1 MASESIRDLV
11 VRLSLE
17 SDSFS
22 SNIRTITAQIKEARS
37 DFALAAAGNKN
48 YDKTVEG
55 MTAHVAELEREM
67 QLQNKAVDQY
77 QRKLQKANDSLEKS
91 YKKNQQLKSQ
101 LTESKNAYD
110 ALAQKVKETAQE
122 YKSLKQL
129 YGEDAPATQRV
140 KARLES
146 LTNEL
151 KKARKGYSEL
161 NQKVNVSNR
170 TIQNN
175 ADKVTRAQTEL
186 NNARAAVINIKQQ
199 LDELNLKIKAA
210 PWTEFAEQ
218 CDKAAKTLNSLGSKM
233 ESVGKKL
240 SVAVTTPILAAGKS
254 MIQASIDY
262 ESAFADVKKTV
273 EATEG
278 EFADLSEQ
286 IIEMSK
292 EVGQDAVSIA
302 SVFAIAGQMGIETE
316 NLAEFAR
323 VMIDLGN
330 ATDISA
336 TEAAEKLSQFRNV
349 TNMATDDFDHLG
361 SAIVDLGNKNST
373 TESSIMDM
381 ATRIAAAGTQVGL
394 SVQEILAMAT
404 ALSSVGI
411 EAEMG
416 GSAFSKALIKIEVAA
431 AEGADGLEDFASV
444 AKMTNEEFYELW
456 KSNPADAFMSFIQGL
471 SRLDEEGISAI
482 ATLNDMG
489 FKEVRLRDT
498 LLRSTN
504 AVDLLHKTLNESNE
518 AWKKNSALSDETN
531 KRYATTEY
539 RLKNL
544 KNSFTEISRRIGD
557 DLNPI
562 LQEFID
568 KGFEIADWLDGLDK
582 SQREAV
588 IRISAIS
595 AVTGPV
601 LIILGKLNK
610 SVLSPLLKTFASFAR
625 ACAAAGGGVKGL
637 LSVLSG
643 SPAVWLAVG
652 AATLYA
658 LNQLKEYATGAAQT
672 KQAMTD
678 LEDVADRWARH
689 QAESIYSGD
698 GMGRFDLTESDFVN
712 ARKSLEAA
720 QEWKDGLIAVWTDG
734 KKESNAIVKEWTDSF
749 AELNDGVIAEL
760 NTIRNNAA
768 ETGISGLSDQI
779 DDDIATLNNM
789 NKEVAKLLKKRQNG
803 YLTKKEKLRLDEL
816 IDTRQKIMI
825 KYDLVPAEGEE
836 GYKNILNQVKAEESR
851 QRLEQ
856 GENFKTDLSLYG
868 DGLLAAAQG
877 YKAIREQHQ
886 ADYDTQYKLID
897 QIEDETKK
905 TKALAELS
913 ESYGKQRK
921 EDLRD
926 YAATIQ
932 QLYPQIA
939 NSDEFKTASENF
951 DLLIEKIGLYN
962 REDGKAKGETAQEIS
977 DLLAGW
983 SEDDIVSYIG
993 LLEQIHS
1000 LMKMGFTDDEVRN
1013 MFPDLGEAFN
1023 FENLQSQLKYIYDFA
1038 KDNGFDGL
1046 ANLIETQLP
1055 EEMQKIMVSLGI
1067 DTNDA
1072 AIDWQNFIDS
1082 IKDVS
1087 IPVSATVTLDKYT
1100 QEAYDAFVENNP
1112 VKVRGVVSAISGLG
1126 KYESKD
1132 DILTDAEAGNVAF
1145 YEDGI
1150 EISASVAIDKV
1161 NGNDIVVIGDD
1172 GKLHVILVADVDL
1185 SKAKTAATSAFED
1198 AESTSWFSYLGK
1210 NVKNL
1215 FNPETWGKTKEYA
1228 QSTKDLVEQMVRL
1241 GNNVATNKD
1250 GVLGFLYG
1258 KLGANWGNEI
1268 LEKMTTQDVNNI
1280 ATLVQTLS
1288 DAAQNGIVTDEDI
1301 ENLKL
1306 LVYFFATLETL
1317 DIGQNIIAGVKQ
1329 NMVNTNWMDTAE
1341 SVSDA
1346 LFMDLSKAM
1355 ANKTLQGLT
1364 AEGIDNIESLAKTLS
1379 DAVRNGTVTDDDI
1392 ENLELLIDFL
1402 NSLNTF
1408 GVGQNI
1414 IEGVKEGMGDM
1425 SWTDTAEGVAGDL
1438 IRALCEALGIHSPST
1453 VMRDEVGSYLA
1464 EGIGEGLESYDYT
1477 ANVSAAAEKIRRTL
1491 ASALTYTT
1499 FYNIGRQ
1506 AGAGL
1511 AAGIRAGS
1519 NSATTAITS
1528 VAQQIINA
1536 VKLALRINSPSR
1548 VMRDEVGVMTMRG
1561 WTEGIQME
1569 AASTQKAISNAAH
1582 YLTDSAS
1589 GIVSNMNSYDN
1600 RTMVNSSSSVNLHVE
1615 NLQVRDEQDI
1625 HALAVEIATL
1635 TKNNQRARGLRMA

>member
-48 YDKTVEG
+48 YDKSVEG

-129 YGEDAPATQRV
+129 YGEDAPATQGV

-199 LDELNLKIKAA
+199 IDELNLRIKAA

-286 IIEMSK
+286 IIVMSK
-292 EVGQDAVSIA
+292 EVGQDAASIA

-444 AKMTNEEFYELW
+444 AQMTNEEFYELW

-544 KNSFTEISRRIGD
+544 KNSFVEIARRVGD

-582 SQREAV
+582 SQRDAV

-595 AVTGPV
+595 AVTGP
-601 LIILGKLNK
+601 LLLILGKLNK

-768 ETGISGLSDQI
+768 ETGVSGLSDQI

-789 NKEVAKLLKKRQNG
+789 NEEVAKLLKKRQNG

-836 GYKNILNQVKAEESR
+836 GYKNILKQVKAEESR

-897 QIEDETKK
+897 QIEDEAKK
-905 TKALAELS
+905 TKVLAELS
-913 ESYGKQRK
+913 EAYGKQRE

-926 YAATIQ
+926 YVATIQ

-1000 LMKMGFTDDEVRN
+1000 LMKMGFTEDEVRN

-1067 DTNDA
+1067 DTDDA

-1082 IKDVS
+1082 IKDAS

-1112 VKVRGVVSAISGLG
+1112 VKVKGVVSAISGLG
-1126 KYESKD
+1126 QYKSKD
-1132 DILTDAEAGNVAF
+1132 DILADAEAGNVAF
-1145 YEDGI
+1145 YKDGI
-1150 EISASVAIDKV
+1150 EISASVAIDQV
-1161 NGNDIVVIGDD
+1161 NGNDIVIVGDD

-1185 SKAKTAATSAFED
+1185 AQVKED
-1198 AESTSWFSYLGK
+1198 ATKELNAETDLYTAVTNGK
-1210 NVKNL
+1210 NGLWYKQSIRDVLTSIINQAEILNKYKDVPILN
-1215 FNPETWGKTKEYA
+1215 FISSWAAKDETKYLLN
-1228 QSTKDLVEQMVRL
+1228 D
-1241 GNNVATNKD
+1241 
-1250 GVLGFLYG
+1250 VLGTKG
-1258 KLGANWGNEI
+1258 KN
-1268 LEKMTTQDVNNI
+1268 TI
-1280 ATLVQTLS
+1280 ATLTQSL
-1288 DAAQNGIVTDEDI
+1288 
-1301 ENLKL
+1301 
-1306 LVYFFATLETL
+1306 
-1317 DIGQNIIAGVKQ
+1317 
-1329 NMVNTNWMDTAE
+1329 AE
-1341 SVSDA
+1341 SV
-1346 LFMDLSKAM
+1346 K
-1355 ANKTLQGLT
+1355 
-1364 AEGIDNIESLAKTLS
+1364 
-1379 DAVRNGTVTDDDI
+1379 NGTATEEDL
-1392 ENLELLIDFL
+1392 ENLQLLTQFFQALDTLGIGEDI
-1402 NSLNTF
+1402 TA
-1408 GVGQNI
+1408 GVAQ
-1414 IEGVKEGMGDM
+1414 GMGDM
-1425 SWTDTAEGVAGDL
+1425 SWTDTAKDVSAD
-1438 IRALCEALGIHSPST
+1438 IVKALCEALGIHSPST
-1453 VMRDEVGSYLA
+1453 VMRDEVGVYLA

-1600 RTMVNSSSSVNLHVE
+1600 RTTVNSSSSVNLHVE

>member
-101 LTESKNAYD
+101 LNESKNAYD
-110 ALAQKVKETAQE
+110 ALAQKVKEIAQE

-199 LDELNLKIKAA
+199 IDELNLRIKAA

-286 IIEMSK
+286 IIAMSK
-292 EVGQDAVSIA
+292 EVGQDAASIA

-330 ATDISA
+330 STDISA
-336 TEAAEKLSQFRNV
+336 TEAAEALSQFRNV
-349 TNMATDDFDHLG
+349 TNMATDDFDRLG

-394 SVQEILAMAT
+394 SVPEILAMAT

-431 AEGADGLEDFASV
+431 AEGANGLEDFASV
-444 AKMTNEEFYELW
+444 AGMTNEAFYELW
-456 KSNPADAFMSFIQGL
+456 ESNPAEAFMSFIQGL
-471 SRLDEEGISAI
+471 SELDDEGISAI

-504 AVDLLHKTLNESNE
+504 AVDLLYKTLDESNE
-518 AWKKNSALSDETN
+518 AWKSNSALTAETS

-544 KNSFTEISRRIGD
+544 KNSFTEIARRMGD
-557 DLNPI
+557 DLNPL

-568 KGFEIADWLDGLDK
+568 KGFEIVDWLDGLDK

-588 IRISAIS
+588 VKIG
-595 AVTGPV
+595 AVAAAAGPL

-760 NTIRNNAA
+760 NTIRDNAA
-768 ETGISGLSDQI
+768 ATGISGLSDQI
-779 DDDIATLNNM
+779 DDDITTLNNM
-789 NKEVAKLLKKRQNG
+789 NEEVAKLLKKRQNG
-803 YLTKKEKLRLDEL
+803 YLTEKEKLRLDEL

-836 GYKNILNQVKAEESR
+836 GYKNLLKQIEAEESR

-897 QIEDETKK
+897 QIEDEAKK

-913 ESYGKQRK
+913 EAYGKQRE
-921 EDLRD
+921 EDLMD

-939 NSDEFKTASENF
+939 NSDEFKVASENF
-951 DLLIEKIGLYN
+951 DTLIEKIGLYN

-1000 LMKMGFTDDEVRN
+1000 LMKMGFTEDEVRN

-1067 DTNDA
+1067 DTDDA

-1082 IKDVS
+1082 IKDAS

-1112 VKVRGVVSAISGLG
+1112 VKVKGVVSAISGLG
-1126 KYESKD
+1126 QYKSKD
-1132 DILTDAEAGNVAF
+1132 DLLTDAKAGNVAF

-1150 EISASVAIDKV
+1150 EISASVAIDRV
-1161 NGNDIVVIGDD
+1161 NGNDIVVVGDD

-1185 SKAKTAATSAFED
+1185 TGAKEAATAAFED
-1198 AESTSWFSYLGK
+1198 TGNTSFGNWVSRFK
-1210 NVKNL
+1210 D
-1215 FNPETWGKTKEYA
+1215 FWNPETWGTKKGFG
-1228 QSTKDLVEQMVRL
+1228 QSAKDLVQQIVDIGKGLE
-1241 GNNVATNKD
+1241 NTKD
-1250 GVLGFLYG
+1250 IPILNWLYG
-1258 KLGANWGNEI
+1258 SQSKNMG
-1268 LEKMTTQDVNNI
+1268 QDVLNRFSATDINNL

-1288 DAAQNGIVTDEDI
+1288 DAVKNGTATEEDI
-1301 ENLKL
+1301 QNLQL
-1306 LVYFFATLETL
+1306 LTEFFNTL
-1317 DIGQNIIAGVKQ
+1317 DTLGIGKNITAGVAQ
-1329 NMVNTNWMDTAE
+1329 
-1341 SVSDA
+1341 
-1346 LFMDLSKAM
+1346 
-1355 ANKTLQGLT
+1355 
-1364 AEGIDNIESLAKTLS
+1364 
-1379 DAVRNGTVTDDDI
+1379 
-1392 ENLELLIDFL
+1392 
-1402 NSLNTF
+1402 
-1408 GVGQNI
+1408 
-1414 IEGVKEGMGDM
+1414 GMGDM
-1425 SWTDTAEGVAGDL
+1425 SWTDTAEGVSAD
-1438 IRALCEALGIHSPST
+1438 IVKALCEALGIHSPST
-1453 VMRDEVGSYLA
+1453 VMRDEVGAYLS
-1464 EGIGEGLESYDYT
+1464 EGIGEGLSNYDYT
-1477 ANVSAAAEKIRRTL
+1477 PYVAAVSEKIRRTL
-1491 ASALTYTT
+1491 AYALTYTT

-1569 AASTQKAISNAAH
+1569 ASNTQKAISNAAH

-1600 RTMVNSSSSVNLHVE
+1600 RTTVNSSSNVNLHVE
-1615 NLQVRDEQDI
+1615 SLQVRDEQDI

>member
-48 YDKTVEG
+48 YDKSVEG

-199 LDELNLKIKAA
+199 IDELNLRIKAA

-286 IIEMSK
+286 IIAMSK
-292 EVGQDAVSIA
+292 EVGQDAANIA

-518 AWKKNSALSDETN
+518 AWRRNSALSDETN

-544 KNSFTEISRRIGD
+544 KNSFVEIARRVGD

-595 AVTGPV
+595 AVTGP
-601 LIILGKLNK
+601 LLLILGKLNK

-658 LNQLKEYATGAAQT
+658 LNQLREYATGAAQT
-672 KQAMTD
+672 KQAMTE

-768 ETGISGLSDQI
+768 ETGVSGLSDQI

-789 NKEVAKLLKKRQNG
+789 NEEVAKLLKKRQNG

-836 GYKNILNQVKAEESR
+836 GYKNILKQVKAEESR

-913 ESYGKQRK
+913 EAYGKQRE

-939 NSDEFKTASENF
+939 NSDEFKVASENF
-951 DLLIEKIGLYN
+951 DTLIEKIGLYN

-1000 LMKMGFTDDEVRN
+1000 LMKMGFTEDEVRN

-1067 DTNDA
+1067 DTDDA

-1082 IKDVS
+1082 IKDAS

-1112 VKVRGVVSAISGLG
+1112 VKVKGVVSAISGLG
-1126 KYESKD
+1126 QYKSKD

-1150 EISASVAIDKV
+1150 EISAAVAIDRV
-1161 NGNDIVVIGDD
+1161 NGNDIVVVGDD

-1185 SKAKTAATSAFED
+1185 TGAKEAATAAFED
-1198 AESTSWFSYLGK
+1198 TGNTSFGSWVSRFKDLW
-1210 NVKNL
+1210 
-1215 FNPETWGKTKEYA
+1215 NPETWGTQKGFG
-1228 QSTKDLVEQMVRL
+1228 QSAKDLVQQIVDIGKGLE
-1241 GNNVATNKD
+1241 NTKD
-1250 GVLGFLYG
+1250 IPILNWLYG
-1258 KLGANWGNEI
+1258 SQSKNMG
-1268 LEKMTTQDVNNI
+1268 QDVLNRFSATDINNL

-1288 DAAQNGIVTDEDI
+1288 DAVKNGTATEEDI
-1301 ENLKL
+1301 QNLQL
-1306 LVYFFATLETL
+1306 LTEFFNTL
-1317 DIGQNIIAGVKQ
+1317 DTLGIGKDITAGVAQ
-1329 NMVNTNWMDTAE
+1329 
-1341 SVSDA
+1341 
-1346 LFMDLSKAM
+1346 
-1355 ANKTLQGLT
+1355 
-1364 AEGIDNIESLAKTLS
+1364 
-1379 DAVRNGTVTDDDI
+1379 
-1392 ENLELLIDFL
+1392 
-1402 NSLNTF
+1402 
-1408 GVGQNI
+1408 
-1414 IEGVKEGMGDM
+1414 GMGDM
-1425 SWTDTAEGVAGDL
+1425 SWTDTADGVSAD
-1438 IRALCEALGIHSPST
+1438 IVKALCEALGIHSPST
-1453 VMRDEVGSYLA
+1453 VMRDEVGVYLA

-1569 AASTQKAISNAAH
+1569 ATSTQKAISNAAH

-1600 RTMVNSSSSVNLHVE
+1600 RTTVNSSSSVNLHVE

-1635 TKNNQRARGLRMA
+1635 TKNNQRARGVRMA

>member
-48 YDKTVEG
+48 YDKSVEG
-55 MTAHVAELEREM
+55 MTAHVVELEREM

-151 KKARKGYSEL
+151 KKARGGYSEL

-199 LDELNLKIKAA
+199 IDELNLKIKAA

-240 SVAVTTPILAAGKS
+240 SMAVTTPILAAGKS
-254 MIQASIDY
+254 MIQASVDY

-286 IIEMSK
+286 IIAMSK
-292 EVGQDAVSIA
+292 EVGQDATSIA

-444 AKMTNEEFYELW
+444 AQMTNEEFYELW

-504 AVDLLHKTLNESNE
+504 AVDLLHKALNESNE
-518 AWKKNSALSDETN
+518 AWEKNSALSDETN

-544 KNSFTEISRRIGD
+544 KNSFVEIARRVGD

-595 AVTGPV
+595 AVTGP
-601 LIILGKLNK
+601 LLLILGKLNK

-698 GMGRFDLTESDFVN
+698 GMGRFDLAESDFVN

-768 ETGISGLSDQI
+768 ETGVSGLSDQI

-789 NKEVAKLLKKRQNG
+789 NEEVAKLLKKRQNG
-803 YLTKKEKLRLDEL
+803 YLTKKEKFRLDEL

-836 GYKNILNQVKAEESR
+836 GYKNILKQVKAEESR

-897 QIEDETKK
+897 QIEDEAKK
-905 TKALAELS
+905 TKALAELQDA
-913 ESYGKQRK
+913 YDKQRQ
-921 EDLRD
+921 EDLQD

-932 QLYPQIA
+932 QLYPKIA
-939 NSDEFKTASENF
+939 NSDEFQAASKNF
-951 DLLIEKIGLYN
+951 DDLIGKINAYN
-962 REDGKAKGETAQEIS
+962 RADGQAKGEISNEIS
-977 DLLAGW
+977 GLLAGW

-1000 LMKMGFTDDEVRN
+1000 LIKMGFNEDEVKN

-1067 DTNDA
+1067 DTDDA

-1082 IKDVS
+1082 IKDAS

-1112 VKVRGVVSAISGLG
+1112 VKVKGVVSAISGLG
-1126 KYESKD
+1126 QYKSKD

-1150 EISASVAIDKV
+1150 EISASVAIDQV
-1161 NGNDIVVIGDD
+1161 NGNDIVVVGED
-1172 GKLHVILVADVDL
+1172 GKLHVILVADVDIAQV
-1185 SKAKTAATSAFED
+1185 KED
-1198 AESTSWFSYLGK
+1198 ATKELNAETDLYTAVANGKDGLRYKESIRDVLTSIIRQAEILNKYKDVPILNFISSWAAKDETKYLLNDVLGTKGK
-1210 NVKNL
+1210 N
-1215 FNPETWGKTKEYA
+1215 T
-1228 QSTKDLVEQMVRL
+1228 
-1241 GNNVATNKD
+1241 
-1250 GVLGFLYG
+1250 
-1258 KLGANWGNEI
+1258 
-1268 LEKMTTQDVNNI
+1268 I
-1280 ATLVQTLS
+1280 ATLTQSL
-1288 DAAQNGIVTDEDI
+1288 
-1301 ENLKL
+1301 
-1306 LVYFFATLETL
+1306 
-1317 DIGQNIIAGVKQ
+1317 
-1329 NMVNTNWMDTAE
+1329 AE
-1341 SVSDA
+1341 SV
-1346 LFMDLSKAM
+1346 K
-1355 ANKTLQGLT
+1355 
-1364 AEGIDNIESLAKTLS
+1364 
-1379 DAVRNGTVTDDDI
+1379 NGTATEEDL
-1392 ENLELLIDFL
+1392 ENLQLLTQFFQALDTLGIGK
-1402 NSLNTF
+1402 NITA
-1408 GVGQNI
+1408 GVAQ
-1414 IEGVKEGMGDM
+1414 GMGDM
-1425 SWTDTAEGVAGDL
+1425 SWTDTAEGVSAD
-1438 IRALCEALGIHSPST
+1438 IVKALCEALGIHSPST
-1453 VMRDEVGSYLA
+1453 VMRDEVGVYLA
-1464 EGIGEGLESYDYT
+1464 EGIGEGLESYDYS
-1477 ANVSAAAEKIRRTL
+1477 ANVSAAAEKVRRTL

-1511 AAGIRAGS
+1511 AAGIRTGS

-1569 AASTQKAISNAAH
+1569 ASNTQKAISNAAH

-1600 RTMVNSSSSVNLHVE
+1600 RTTVNSSSSVNLHVE

>member
-55 MTAHVAELEREM
+55 MTAHVVELEREM

-199 LDELNLKIKAA
+199 IDELNLKIKAA

-240 SVAVTTPILAAGKS
+240 SMAVTTPILAAGKS

-286 IIEMSK
+286 IIAMSK
-292 EVGQDAVSIA
+292 EVGQDAASIA
-302 SVFAIAGQMGIETE
+302 SVFAIAGQMGIEPE

-336 TEAAEKLSQFRNV
+336 TEAAEKLSQFRNI

-394 SVQEILAMAT
+394 SVKEILAMAT

-471 SRLDEEGISAI
+471 SELDDEGISAI

-518 AWKKNSALSDETN
+518 AWRRNSALSDETN

-544 KNSFTEISRRIGD
+544 KNSFTEIARRVGD

-582 SQREAV
+582 SQRDAV

-595 AVTGPV
+595 AATGPL

-672 KQAMTD
+672 KQAMTE

-760 NTIRNNAA
+760 NTIRDNAA
-768 ETGISGLSDQI
+768 ETGVSGLSDQI

-789 NKEVAKLLKKRQNG
+789 NEEVAKLLKKRQNG
-803 YLTKKEKLRLDEL
+803 YLTQKEKLRLDEL

-836 GYKNILNQVKAEESR
+836 GYKNILKQVKAEESR

-856 GENFKTDLSLYG
+856 GEKFKTDLSLYG

-897 QIEDETKK
+897 QIEDEAKK
-905 TKALAELS
+905 TKALAELQDA
-913 ESYGKQRK
+913 YDKQRQ
-921 EDLRD
+921 EDLQD

-932 QLYPQIA
+932 QLYPEIA
-939 NSDEFKTASENF
+939 NSDEFQAASKNF
-951 DLLIEKIGLYN
+951 DNLIGKINAYN
-962 REDGKAKGETAQEIS
+962 RADGQAKGEISNEIS
-977 DLLAGW
+977 NLLAGW

-1000 LMKMGFTDDEVRN
+1000 LISMGFTEDDVQK

-1067 DTNDA
+1067 DTDDA

-1082 IKDVS
+1082 IKDAS

-1100 QEAYDAFVENNP
+1100 QEAYDAFVANNP
-1112 VKVRGVVSAISGLG
+1112 VKVKGVVSAISGLG

-1132 DILTDAEAGNVAF
+1132 NILADAEAGNVAF

-1150 EISASVAIDKV
+1150 EISAAVAIDRV
-1161 NGNDIVVIGDD
+1161 NGNDIVVVGDD

-1185 SKAKTAATSAFED
+1185 SKAKTAATSAFEN
-1198 AESTSWFSYLGK
+1198 AESTSWLSYIGT

-1241 GNNVATNKD
+1241 GNSVTTNKD

-1258 KLGANWGNEI
+1258 KFGANWGNEI

-1288 DAAQNGIVTDEDI
+1288 ETVKNGTATEEDI
-1301 ENLKL
+1301 QNLQL
-1306 LVYFFATLETL
+1306 LTEFFNTL
-1317 DIGQNIIAGVKQ
+1317 DTLGIGKNITAGVAQ
-1329 NMVNTNWMDTAE
+1329 
-1341 SVSDA
+1341 
-1346 LFMDLSKAM
+1346 
-1355 ANKTLQGLT
+1355 
-1364 AEGIDNIESLAKTLS
+1364 
-1379 DAVRNGTVTDDDI
+1379 
-1392 ENLELLIDFL
+1392 
-1402 NSLNTF
+1402 
-1408 GVGQNI
+1408 
-1414 IEGVKEGMGDM
+1414 GMGDM
-1425 SWTDTAEGVAGDL
+1425 SWTDTAEDVSAN
-1438 IRALCEALGIHSPST
+1438 IVKALCDALGIHSPST
-1453 VMRDEVGSYLA
+1453 VMRDEVGVYLA

-1477 ANVSAAAEKIRRTL
+1477 ANVSAAAEKVRRTL
-1491 ASALTYTT
+1491 ASALTCTT

-1600 RTMVNSSSSVNLHVE
+1600 RTTVNSSSSVNLHVE

>member
-48 YDKTVEG
+48 YDKSVEG
-55 MTAHVAELEREM
+55 MTAHVVELEREM

-140 KARLES
+140 KARLEA
-146 LTNEL
+146 LKEEL
-151 KKARKGYSEL
+151 KKAGKEYSNL

-175 ADKVTRAQTEL
+175 ADKVARAKTEL
-186 NNARAAVINIKQQ
+186 NNAKTAVINIKQQ
-199 LDELNLKIKAA
+199 IDELNLKIKAA
-210 PWTEFAEQ
+210 PWTSFAEQ
-218 CDKAAKTLNSLGSKM
+218 CDKAAKTLDSLGSKM

-254 MIQASIDY
+254 MIQASVDY

-278 EFADLSEQ
+278 EFSDLSEQ
-286 IIEMSK
+286 IIAMSK
-292 EVGQDAVSIA
+292 EVGQDASSIA

-330 ATDISA
+330 STDISA
-336 TEAAEKLSQFRNV
+336 TEAAEALSQFRNV
-349 TNMATDDFDHLG
+349 TNMATDDFDRLG

-444 AKMTNEEFYELW
+444 AGMTNEAFYELW
-456 KSNPADAFMSFIQGL
+456 ESNPALAFMSFIQGL
-471 SRLDEEGISAI
+471 SELDDEGISAI

-504 AVDLLHKTLNESNE
+504 AVDLLYKTLDESNE
-518 AWKKNSALSDETN
+518 AWKSNSALTAETS

-544 KNSFTEISRRIGD
+544 KNSFTEIARRMGD
-557 DLNPI
+557 DLNPL

-568 KGFEIADWLDGLDK
+568 KGFEIVDWLDGLDK

-588 IRISAIS
+588 VKIG
-595 AVTGPV
+595 AVAAAAGPL

-749 AELNDGVIAEL
+749 AELNNGVITEL
-760 NTIRNNAA
+760 NTLRENAA
-768 ETGISGLSDQI
+768 QTGVSGLSDQI
-779 DDDIATLNNM
+779 DDDITTLNNM
-789 NKEVAKLLKKRQNG
+789 NEEVAKLLKKRQNG
-803 YLTKKEKLRLDEL
+803 YLTEKEKLRLDEL

-836 GYKNILNQVKAEESR
+836 GYKNLLKQIEAEESR

-856 GENFKTDLSLYG
+856 GENFKTDMSLYG

-877 YKAIREQHQ
+877 YKAIRDQHE

-905 TKALAELS
+905 TEALAELQDA
-913 ESYGKQRK
+913 YDKQRQ
-921 EDLRD
+921 EDLKD

-932 QLYPQIA
+932 QLYPKIA

-1000 LMKMGFTDDEVRN
+1000 LMSMGFTEDEVRK

-1023 FENLQSQLKYIYDFA
+1023 FDNLQSQLKYIYDFA

-1067 DTNDA
+1067 DTDDA

-1082 IKDVS
+1082 IKDAS
-1087 IPVSATVTLDKYT
+1087 IPVNATVTLDKYT

-1112 VKVRGVVSAISGLG
+1112 VKVKGVVSAIYGLG

-1145 YEDGI
+1145 YEDGL
-1150 EISASVAIDKV
+1150 EISAAVAIDRV
-1161 NGNDIVVIGDD
+1161 NGNDIVVVGDD

-1185 SKAKTAATSAFED
+1185 TGAKEAATAAFED
-1198 AESTSWFSYLGK
+1198 TGNTSFGNWVSRLKDFW
-1210 NVKNL
+1210 
-1215 FNPETWGKTKEYA
+1215 NPETWGTKKGFG
-1228 QSTKDLVEQMVRL
+1228 QSAKDLVQQIVDIGKGLE
-1241 GNNVATNKD
+1241 NIKD
-1250 GVLGFLYG
+1250 IPILNWLYG
-1258 KLGANWGNEI
+1258 SQSKNMG
-1268 LEKMTTQDVNNI
+1268 QDVLNRFSATDINNL

-1288 DAAQNGIVTDEDI
+1288 DAVKNGTATEDDIQN
-1301 ENLKL
+1301 LQL
-1306 LVYFFATLETL
+1306 LTEFFATLDTL
-1317 DIGQNIIAGVKQ
+1317 GIGKNITAGVAQ
-1329 NMVNTNWMDTAE
+1329 
-1341 SVSDA
+1341 
-1346 LFMDLSKAM
+1346 
-1355 ANKTLQGLT
+1355 
-1364 AEGIDNIESLAKTLS
+1364 
-1379 DAVRNGTVTDDDI
+1379 
-1392 ENLELLIDFL
+1392 
-1402 NSLNTF
+1402 
-1408 GVGQNI
+1408 
-1414 IEGVKEGMGDM
+1414 GMGDT
-1425 SWTDTAEGVAGDL
+1425 SWTDTAEGVSAD
-1438 IRALCEALGIHSPST
+1438 IVKALCEALGIHSPST
-1453 VMRDEVGSYLA
+1453 VMRDEVGAYLS
-1464 EGIGEGLESYDYT
+1464 EGIGEGLSNYDYT
-1477 ANVSAAAEKIRRTL
+1477 PYVAAVSEKIRRTL

-1569 AASTQKAISNAAH
+1569 ASNTQKAISNAAH

-1600 RTMVNSSSSVNLHVE
+1600 RTTVNSSSSVNLHVE

-1625 HALAVEIATL
+1625 HALAVEIATI

>member
-22 SNIRTITAQIKEARS
+22 ANIRTITAQIKEARS

-48 YDKTVEG
+48 YDKSVEG
-55 MTAHVAELEREM
+55 MTAHVVELEREM
-67 QLQNKAVDQY
+67 QLQNKAVEQY

-91 YKKNQQLKSQ
+91 YKKNQQLKTQ
-101 LTESKNAYD
+101 LSESKDAYD

-122 YKSLKQL
+122 YKSLKNL

-140 KARLES
+140 KARLEA
-146 LTNEL
+146 LKEEL
-151 KKARKGYSEL
+151 KKAGKEYSNL

-175 ADKVTRAQTEL
+175 ADKVARAKTEL
-186 NNARAAVINIKQQ
+186 NNAQATVINIKQQ
-199 LDELNLKIKAA
+199 IDELNHKIKVA

-218 CDKAAKTLNSLGSKM
+218 CDKAAKTLDSLGSKM

-254 MIQASIDY
+254 MIQASVDY

-278 EFADLSEQ
+278 EFSDLSEQ
-286 IIEMSK
+286 IIAMSK
-292 EVGQDAVSIA
+292 EVGQDAASIA

-330 ATDISA
+330 STDISA
-336 TEAAEKLSQFRNV
+336 TEAAEALSQFRNV
-349 TNMATDDFDHLG
+349 TNMATDDFDRLG

-373 TESSIMDM
+373 TESSIMEM

-394 SVQEILAMAT
+394 SVPEILAMAT
-404 ALSSVGI
+404 VLSSVGI

-444 AKMTNEEFYELW
+444 AGMTNEAFYELW
-456 KSNPADAFMSFIQGL
+456 KSNPAEAFMSFIQGL
-471 SRLDEEGISAI
+471 SELDDEGISAI

-504 AVDLLHKTLNESNE
+504 AVDLLYKTLDESNE
-518 AWKKNSALSDETN
+518 AWKSNSALTAETS

-544 KNSFTEISRRIGD
+544 KNSFTEIARRMGD
-557 DLNPI
+557 DLNPL

-568 KGFEIADWLDGLDK
+568 KGFEIVDWLDGLDK

-588 IRISAIS
+588 VKIS
-595 AVTGPV
+595 AVAAAAGPL

-625 ACAAAGGGVKGL
+625 ACATAGGGVKGL
-637 LSVLSG
+637 LSVLTG

-672 KQAMTD
+672 KQAMTE

-698 GMGRFDLTESDFVN
+698 GMGRFELTESDFVN
-712 ARKSLEAA
+712 ARKSLESA

-749 AELNDGVIAEL
+749 AELNNGVITEL
-760 NTIRNNAA
+760 NTLRENAA
-768 ETGISGLSDQI
+768 QTGVSGLSDQI
-779 DDDIATLNNM
+779 DDDITTLNNM
-789 NKEVAKLLKKRQNG
+789 NEEVAKLLKKRQNG
-803 YLTKKEKLRLDEL
+803 YLTEKEKLRLDEL

-836 GYKNILNQVKAEESR
+836 GYKNLLKQVEAEESR

-856 GENFKTDLSLYG
+856 GENFRTDLSLYG

-877 YKAIREQHQ
+877 YKAIRDQHE

-905 TKALAELS
+905 TKALAELQDA
-913 ESYGKQRK
+913 YDKQRQ
-921 EDLRD
+921 EDLQD

-939 NSDEFKTASENF
+939 NSDEFKAASKNF
-951 DLLIEKIGLYN
+951 NDLISKINAYN
-962 REDGKAKGETAQEIS
+962 RADGQTKGVISNEIS

-1000 LMKMGFTDDEVRN
+1000 LMSMGLTEDEVRK

-1023 FENLQSQLKYIYDFA
+1023 FDNLQSQLKYIYDFA

-1055 EEMQKIMVSLGI
+1055 EEMQKVMVSLGI
-1067 DTNDA
+1067 DTDQA
-1072 AIDWQNFIDS
+1072 GIDWTNFLDS
-1082 IKDVS
+1082 IKDASV
-1087 IPVSATVTLDKYT
+1087 PVSATVTLDKYT
-1100 QEAYDAFVENNP
+1100 QEAYDEFVKNNP
-1112 VKVRGVVSAISGLG
+1112 VKVTGVVSAISGLG
-1126 KYESKD
+1126 KYESKE
-1132 DILTDAEAGNVAF
+1132 DIVADEQAGNIAF

-1150 EISASVAIDKV
+1150 QISAAVAIDRV
-1161 NGNDIVVIGDD
+1161 NGNDIVVVGDD

-1185 SKAKTAATSAFED
+1185 SKAKTTATSAFED
-1198 AESTSWFSYLGK
+1198 AESTSWLSYLGT

-1250 GVLGFLYG
+1250 GILGFLYG

-1288 DAAQNGIVTDEDI
+1288 DAVKNGTATEEDI
-1301 ENLKL
+1301 QNLQL
-1306 LVYFFATLETL
+1306 LTDFFNTL
-1317 DIGQNIIAGVKQ
+1317 DTLGIGKNITAGVAQ
-1329 NMVNTNWMDTAE
+1329 
-1341 SVSDA
+1341 
-1346 LFMDLSKAM
+1346 
-1355 ANKTLQGLT
+1355 
-1364 AEGIDNIESLAKTLS
+1364 
-1379 DAVRNGTVTDDDI
+1379 
-1392 ENLELLIDFL
+1392 
-1402 NSLNTF
+1402 
-1408 GVGQNI
+1408 
-1414 IEGVKEGMGDM
+1414 GMGDT
-1425 SWTDTAEGVAGDL
+1425 SWTDTAEGVSAD
-1438 IRALCEALGIHSPST
+1438 IVKALCEALGIHSPST

-1464 EGIGEGLESYDYT
+1464 EGIGDGLESYDYT
-1477 ANVSAAAEKIRRTL
+1477 PYATAASEKIRRTL
-1491 ASALTYTT
+1491 VSALTYTT

-1569 AASTQKAISNAAH
+1569 ASNTQKAISNAAH

-1600 RTMVNSSSSVNLHVE
+1600 RTTVNSSSNVNLHVE
-1615 NLQVRDEQDI
+1615 SLQVRDEQDI

>member
-48 YDKTVEG
+48 YDKSVEG

-129 YGEDAPATQRV
+129 YGEDSPATQRV

-199 LDELNLKIKAA
+199 IDELNLRIKAA

-286 IIEMSK
+286 IIAMSK
-292 EVGQDAVSIA
+292 EVGQDAASIA

-431 AEGADGLEDFASV
+431 AEGADGLENFASV

-518 AWKKNSALSDETN
+518 AWRRNSALSDETN

-544 KNSFTEISRRIGD
+544 KNSFVEIARRVGD

-582 SQREAV
+582 SQRETV

-595 AVTGPV
+595 AVVGP
-601 LIILGKLNK
+601 LLLILGKLNK

-672 KQAMTD
+672 KQAMTE

-698 GMGRFDLTESDFVN
+698 GMERFDLTESDFVN

-760 NTIRNNAA
+760 NTIRDNAA
-768 ETGISGLSDQI
+768 ETGVSGLSDQI

-789 NKEVAKLLKKRQNG
+789 NEEVAKLLKKRQNG

-836 GYKNILNQVKAEESR
+836 GYKNILKQVKAEESR

-897 QIEDETKK
+897 QIEDEAKK
-905 TKALAELS
+905 TKALAELQDA
-913 ESYGKQRK
+913 YDKQRQ
-921 EDLRD
+921 EDLQD

-932 QLYPQIA
+932 QLYPKIV
-939 NSDEFKTASENF
+939 NSDEFQAASKNF
-951 DLLIEKIGLYN
+951 DNLIGQINAYN
-962 REDGKAKGETAQEIS
+962 RADGQAKGEISNEIS
-977 DLLAGW
+977 GLLAGW

-1000 LMKMGFTDDEVRN
+1000 LMKMGFTEDEVRN

-1067 DTNDA
+1067 DTDDA

-1082 IKDVS
+1082 IKDAS

-1112 VKVRGVVSAISGLG
+1112 VKVKGVVSAISGLG
-1126 KYESKD
+1126 QYKSKD
-1132 DILTDAEAGNVAF
+1132 DILADAEAGNVAF

-1150 EISASVAIDKV
+1150 EISASVAIDRV
-1161 NGNDIVVIGDD
+1161 NGNDIVVVGDD

-1185 SKAKTAATSAFED
+1185 TGAKEAATAAFED
-1198 AESTSWFSYLGK
+1198 TGNTSFGNWVSRFK
-1210 NVKNL
+1210 D
-1215 FNPETWGKTKEYA
+1215 FWNPEAWGTKKGFG
-1228 QSTKDLVEQMVRL
+1228 QSAKDLVQQIVDIGKGLE
-1241 GNNVATNKD
+1241 NTKD
-1250 GVLGFLYG
+1250 IPILNWLYG
-1258 KLGANWGNEI
+1258 SQSKNMG
-1268 LEKMTTQDVNNI
+1268 QDVLNRFSATDINNL

-1288 DAAQNGIVTDEDI
+1288 DAVKNGTATEEDI
-1301 ENLKL
+1301 QNLQL
-1306 LVYFFATLETL
+1306 LTEFFNTL
-1317 DIGQNIIAGVKQ
+1317 DTLGIGKNITAGVAQ
-1329 NMVNTNWMDTAE
+1329 
-1341 SVSDA
+1341 
-1346 LFMDLSKAM
+1346 
-1355 ANKTLQGLT
+1355 
-1364 AEGIDNIESLAKTLS
+1364 
-1379 DAVRNGTVTDDDI
+1379 
-1392 ENLELLIDFL
+1392 
-1402 NSLNTF
+1402 
-1408 GVGQNI
+1408 
-1414 IEGVKEGMGDM
+1414 GMGDM
-1425 SWTDTAEGVAGDL
+1425 SWADTAEGVSAD
-1438 IRALCEALGIHSPST
+1438 IVKALCEALGIHSPST
-1453 VMRDEVGSYLA
+1453 VMRDEVGVYLA

-1600 RTMVNSSSSVNLHVE
+1600 RTTVNSSSSVNLHVE

>member
-22 SNIRTITAQIKEARS
+22 ANIRTITAQIKEARS

-48 YDKTVEG
+48 YDKSVEG
-55 MTAHVAELEREM
+55 MTAHVVELEREI
-67 QLQNKAVDQY
+67 QLQNKAVEQY

-91 YKKNQQLKSQ
+91 YKKNQQLKTQ
-101 LTESKNAYD
+101 LSESKDAYD

-122 YKSLKQL
+122 YKSLKNL

-140 KARLES
+140 KARLEA
-146 LTNEL
+146 LKEEL
-151 KKARKGYSEL
+151 KKAGKEYSNL

-175 ADKVTRAQTEL
+175 ADKVARAKTEL
-186 NNARAAVINIKQQ
+186 NNAQAAVINIKQQ
-199 LDELNLKIKAA
+199 IDELNHKIKVA

-218 CDKAAKTLNSLGSKM
+218 CDKAAKTLDSLGSKM

-254 MIQASIDY
+254 MIQASVDY

-278 EFADLSEQ
+278 EFSDLSEQ
-286 IIEMSK
+286 IIAMSK

-330 ATDISA
+330 STDISA
-336 TEAAEKLSQFRNV
+336 TEAAEALSQFRNV
-349 TNMATDDFDHLG
+349 TNMATDDFDRLG

-373 TESSIMDM
+373 TESSIMEM

-394 SVQEILAMAT
+394 SVPEILAMAT

-444 AKMTNEEFYELW
+444 AGMTNEAFYELW
-456 KSNPADAFMSFIQGL
+456 KSNPAEAFMSFIQGL
-471 SRLDEEGISAI
+471 SELDDEGISAI

-504 AVDLLHKTLNESNE
+504 AVDLLYKTLDESNE
-518 AWKKNSALSDETN
+518 AWKSNSALTAETS

-544 KNSFTEISRRIGD
+544 KNSFTEIARRMGD
-557 DLNPI
+557 DLNPL

-568 KGFEIADWLDGLDK
+568 KGFEIVDWLDGLDK

-588 IRISAIS
+588 VKIS
-595 AVTGPV
+595 AVAAAAGPL

-637 LSVLSG
+637 LSVLTG

-672 KQAMTD
+672 KQAMTE

-698 GMGRFDLTESDFVN
+698 GMGRFELTESDFVN
-712 ARKSLEAA
+712 ARKSLESA

-749 AELNDGVIAEL
+749 AELNNGVITEL
-760 NTIRNNAA
+760 NTLRENAA
-768 ETGISGLSDQI
+768 QTGVSGLSDQI
-779 DDDIATLNNM
+779 DDDITTLNNM
-789 NKEVAKLLKKRQNG
+789 NEEVAKLLKKRQNG
-803 YLTKKEKLRLDEL
+803 YLTEKEKLRLDEL

-836 GYKNILNQVKAEESR
+836 GYKNLLKQVEAEESR

-856 GENFKTDLSLYG
+856 GENFRTDLSLYG

-877 YKAIREQHQ
+877 YKAIRDQHE

-905 TKALAELS
+905 TKALAELQDA
-913 ESYGKQRK
+913 YDKQRQ
-921 EDLRD
+921 EDLQD

-932 QLYPQIA
+932 QLYPKIA

-1000 LMKMGFTDDEVRN
+1000 LMSIGFTEDEVRK

-1023 FENLQSQLKYIYDFA
+1023 FDNLQSQLKYIYDFA

-1055 EEMQKIMVSLGI
+1055 EEMQKVMVSLGI
-1067 DTNDA
+1067 DTEQA
-1072 AIDWQNFIDS
+1072 GIDWTNFLTS
-1082 IKDVS
+1082 IENASV
-1087 IPVSATVTLDKYT
+1087 PVSATVTLDKYT
-1100 QEAYDAFVENNP
+1100 QEAYDEFVKNNP
-1112 VKVRGVVSAISGLG
+1112 VKVTGVVSAISGLG
-1126 KYESKD
+1126 KYESKE
-1132 DILTDAEAGNVAF
+1132 DIVADEQAGNIAF

-1150 EISASVAIDKV
+1150 QISAAVAIDRV
-1161 NGNDIVVIGDD
+1161 NGNDIVVVGDD

-1185 SKAKTAATSAFED
+1185 SKAKTTATSAFED
-1198 AESTSWFSYLGK
+1198 AESTSWLSYLGT

-1250 GVLGFLYG
+1250 GILGFLYG

-1288 DAAQNGIVTDEDI
+1288 DAVKNGTATEEDI
-1301 ENLKL
+1301 QNLQL
-1306 LVYFFATLETL
+1306 LTEFFETL
-1317 DIGQNIIAGVKQ
+1317 DTLGIGKNITAGVAQ
-1329 NMVNTNWMDTAE
+1329 
-1341 SVSDA
+1341 
-1346 LFMDLSKAM
+1346 
-1355 ANKTLQGLT
+1355 
-1364 AEGIDNIESLAKTLS
+1364 
-1379 DAVRNGTVTDDDI
+1379 
-1392 ENLELLIDFL
+1392 
-1402 NSLNTF
+1402 
-1408 GVGQNI
+1408 
-1414 IEGVKEGMGDM
+1414 GMGDT
-1425 SWTDTAEGVAGDL
+1425 SWTDTAEGVSAD
-1438 IRALCEALGIHSPST
+1438 IVKALCEALGIHSPST

-1464 EGIGEGLESYDYT
+1464 EGIGDGLESYDYT
-1477 ANVSAAAEKIRRTL
+1477 PYATAASEKIRRTL
-1491 ASALTYTT
+1491 VSALTYTT

-1569 AASTQKAISNAAH
+1569 ASNTQKAISNAAH

-1600 RTMVNSSSSVNLHVE
+1600 RTTVNSSSNVNLHVE
-1615 NLQVRDEQDI
+1615 SLQVRDEQDI

>member
-22 SNIRTITAQIKEARS
+22 ANIRTITAQIKEARS

-48 YDKTVEG
+48 YDKSVEG
-55 MTAHVAELEREM
+55 MTAHVVELEREM
-67 QLQNKAVDQY
+67 QLQNKAVEQY

-91 YKKNQQLKSQ
+91 YKKNQQLKTQ
-101 LTESKNAYD
+101 LSESKDAYD

-122 YKSLKQL
+122 YKSLKNL

-140 KARLES
+140 KARLEA
-146 LTNEL
+146 LKEEL
-151 KKARKGYSEL
+151 KKAGKEYSNL

-175 ADKVTRAQTEL
+175 ADKVARAKTEL
-186 NNARAAVINIKQQ
+186 NNAQATVINIKQQ
-199 LDELNLKIKAA
+199 IDELNHKIKVA

-218 CDKAAKTLNSLGSKM
+218 CDKAAKTLDSLGSKM

-254 MIQASIDY
+254 MIQASVDY

-278 EFADLSEQ
+278 EFSDLSEQ
-286 IIEMSK
+286 IIAMSK
-292 EVGQDAVSIA
+292 EVGQDAASIA

-330 ATDISA
+330 STDISA
-336 TEAAEKLSQFRNV
+336 TEAAEALSQFRNV
-349 TNMATDDFDHLG
+349 TNMATDDFDRLG

-373 TESSIMDM
+373 TESSIMEM

-394 SVQEILAMAT
+394 SVPEILAMAT

-444 AKMTNEEFYELW
+444 AGMTNEAFYELW
-456 KSNPADAFMSFIQGL
+456 KSNPAEAFMSFIQGL
-471 SRLDEEGISAI
+471 SELDDEGISAI

-504 AVDLLHKTLNESNE
+504 AVDLLYKTLDESNE
-518 AWKKNSALSDETN
+518 AWKSNSALTAETS

-544 KNSFTEISRRIGD
+544 KNSFTEIARRMGD
-557 DLNPI
+557 DLNPL

-568 KGFEIADWLDGLDK
+568 KGFEIVDWLDGLDK

-588 IRISAIS
+588 VKIG
-595 AVTGPV
+595 AVAAAAGPL

-625 ACAAAGGGVKGL
+625 ACATAGGGVKGL
-637 LSVLSG
+637 LSVLTG

-672 KQAMTD
+672 KQAMTE

-698 GMGRFDLTESDFVN
+698 GMGRFELTESDFVN
-712 ARKSLEAA
+712 ARKSLESA

-749 AELNDGVIAEL
+749 AELNNGVITEL
-760 NTIRNNAA
+760 NTLRENAA
-768 ETGISGLSDQI
+768 QTGVSGLSDQI
-779 DDDIATLNNM
+779 DDDITTLNNM
-789 NKEVAKLLKKRQNG
+789 NEEVAKLLKKRQNG
-803 YLTKKEKLRLDEL
+803 YLTEKEKLRLDEL

-836 GYKNILNQVKAEESR
+836 GYKNLLKQVEAEESR

-856 GENFKTDLSLYG
+856 GENFRTDLSLYG

-877 YKAIREQHQ
+877 YKAIRDQHE

-905 TKALAELS
+905 TKALAELQDA
-913 ESYGKQRK
+913 YDKQRQ
-921 EDLRD
+921 EDLQD

-932 QLYPQIA
+932 QLYPKIA

-983 SEDDIVSYIG
+983 NEDDIVSYIG

-1000 LMKMGFTDDEVRN
+1000 LMSTGFTEDEVRK

-1023 FENLQSQLKYIYDFA
+1023 FDNLQSQLKYIYDFA

-1055 EEMQKIMVSLGI
+1055 EEMQKVMVSLGI
-1067 DTNDA
+1067 DTDQA
-1072 AIDWQNFIDS
+1072 GIDWTNFLDS
-1082 IKDVS
+1082 IKDASV
-1087 IPVSATVTLDKYT
+1087 PVSATVTLDKYT
-1100 QEAYDAFVENNP
+1100 QEAYDEFVANNP
-1112 VKVRGVVSAISGLG
+1112 VKVTGVVSAISGLG
-1126 KYESKD
+1126 KYESGE
-1132 DILTDAEAGNVAF
+1132 DILADEQAGNIAF

-1150 EISASVAIDKV
+1150 QISAAVAIDRV
-1161 NGNDIVVIGDD
+1161 NGNDIVVVGDD

-1185 SKAKTAATSAFED
+1185 SKAKTTATSAFED
-1198 AESTSWFSYLGK
+1198 AESTSWLSYLGT

-1250 GVLGFLYG
+1250 GILGFLYG

-1288 DAAQNGIVTDEDI
+1288 DAVKNGTATEEDI
-1301 ENLKL
+1301 QNLQL
-1306 LVYFFATLETL
+1306 LTDFFNTL
-1317 DIGQNIIAGVKQ
+1317 DTLGIGKNITAGVAQ
-1329 NMVNTNWMDTAE
+1329 
-1341 SVSDA
+1341 
-1346 LFMDLSKAM
+1346 
-1355 ANKTLQGLT
+1355 
-1364 AEGIDNIESLAKTLS
+1364 
-1379 DAVRNGTVTDDDI
+1379 
-1392 ENLELLIDFL
+1392 
-1402 NSLNTF
+1402 
-1408 GVGQNI
+1408 
-1414 IEGVKEGMGDM
+1414 GMGDT
-1425 SWTDTAEGVAGDL
+1425 SWTDTAEGVSAD
-1438 IRALCEALGIHSPST
+1438 IVKALCEALGIHSPST

-1464 EGIGEGLESYDYT
+1464 EGIGDGLESYDYT
-1477 ANVSAAAEKIRRTL
+1477 PYATAASEKIRRTL
-1491 ASALTYTT
+1491 VSALTYTT

-1569 AASTQKAISNAAH
+1569 ASNTQKAISNAAH

-1600 RTMVNSSSSVNLHVE
+1600 RTTVNSSSNVNLHVE
-1615 NLQVRDEQDI
+1615 SLQVRDEQDI

>member
-22 SNIRTITAQIKEARS
+22 ANIRTITAQIKEARS

-48 YDKTVEG
+48 YDKSVEG
-55 MTAHVAELEREM
+55 MTAHVVELEREM
-67 QLQNKAVDQY
+67 QLQNKAVEQY
-77 QRKLQKANDSLEKS
+77 QRKLQKANEALEKS
-91 YKKNQQLKSQ
+91 YKKNTELKSALEMLGSELQ
-101 LTESKNAYD
+101 SASEQTKAAKKEFDNLKRSQGENAEATIEAYLRYQQCKD
-110 ALAQKVKETAQE
+110 D
-122 YKSLKQL
+122 LK
-129 YGEDAPATQRV
+129 
-140 KARLES
+140 
-146 LTNEL
+146 EL
-151 KKARKGYSEL
+151 KEAYSDL
-161 NQKVNVSNR
+161 QKRVNVSNR

-175 ADKVTRAQTEL
+175 ADKIAKARTEL
-186 NNARAAVINIKQQ
+186 NNAQAAVINIKQQ
-199 LDELNLKIKAA
+199 IDELNHKIKVA

-218 CDKAAKTLNSLGSKM
+218 CEKAAKTLDSLGSKM

-254 MIQASIDY
+254 MIQASVDY

-278 EFADLSEQ
+278 EFSDLSEQ
-286 IIEMSK
+286 IIAMSK
-292 EVGQDAVSIA
+292 EVGQDASSIA

-336 TEAAEKLSQFRNV
+336 TEAAEALSQFRNV
-349 TNMATDDFDHLG
+349 TNMATDDFDRLG

-373 TESSIMDM
+373 TESSIMEM
-381 ATRIAAAGTQVGL
+381 STRIAAAGTQVGL
-394 SVQEILAMAT
+394 SVPEILAMAT
-404 ALSSVGI
+404 ELSSVGI

-444 AKMTNEEFYELW
+444 AGMTNEAFYELW
-456 KSNPADAFMSFIQGL
+456 KSNPAEAFMSFIQGL
-471 SRLDEEGISAI
+471 SELDDEGISAI

-504 AVDLLHKTLNESNE
+504 AVDLLYKTLDESNE
-518 AWKKNSALSDETN
+518 AWKSNSALTAETS

-544 KNSFTEISRRIGD
+544 KNSFTEIARRMGD
-557 DLNPI
+557 DLNPL

-568 KGFEIADWLDGLDK
+568 KGFEIVDWLDGLDK

-588 IRISAIS
+588 VKIG
-595 AVTGPV
+595 AVAAAAGPL

-625 ACAAAGGGVKGL
+625 ACATAGGGVKGL
-637 LSVLSG
+637 LSVLTG

-672 KQAMTD
+672 KQAMTE

-698 GMGRFDLTESDFVN
+698 GMGRFELTESDFVN
-712 ARKSLEAA
+712 ARKSLESA

-734 KKESNAIVKEWTDSF
+734 KKESNSIVKEWTDSF
-749 AELNDGVIAEL
+749 AELNNGVITEL
-760 NTIRNNAA
+760 NTLRENAA
-768 ETGISGLSDQI
+768 QTGVSGLSDQI
-779 DDDIATLNNM
+779 DDDITTLNNM
-789 NKEVAKLLKKRQNG
+789 NEEVAKLLKKRQNG
-803 YLTKKEKLRLDEL
+803 YLTGKEKLRLDEL

-836 GYKNILNQVKAEESR
+836 GYKNLLKQVEAEESR

-905 TKALAELS
+905 TKALAELQDA
-913 ESYGKQRK
+913 YDKQRQ
-921 EDLRD
+921 EDLQD

-932 QLYPQIA
+932 QLYPKIA

-1000 LMKMGFTDDEVRN
+1000 LMSMGFTEDEVRK

-1023 FENLQSQLKYIYDFA
+1023 FDNLQSQLKYIYDFA

-1055 EEMQKIMVSLGI
+1055 EEMQKVMVSLGI
-1067 DTNDA
+1067 DTEQA
-1072 AIDWQNFIDS
+1072 GIDWTNFLTS
-1082 IKDVS
+1082 IENAS

-1100 QEAYDAFVENNP
+1100 QEAYDEFVKNNP
-1112 VKVRGVVSAISGLG
+1112 VKVTGVVSAISGLG
-1126 KYESKD
+1126 KYESKE
-1132 DILTDAEAGNVAF
+1132 DIVADEQAGNIAF
-1145 YEDGI
+1145 YENGI
-1150 EISASVAIDKV
+1150 QISASVAIDRV
-1161 NGNDIVVIGDD
+1161 NGNDIVVVGED
-1172 GKLHVILVADVDL
+1172 GKLHVILVADVDISSAKQELTEELTSDDGFKWYNPFTWRKLTNLFGTNNPTGKFAGESIKDILQQVISQAELL
-1185 SKAKTAATSAFED
+1185 SKYKDDPFLGVIFGWSAQYDAQNSISKLTANDVSLL
-1198 AESTSWFSYLGK
+1198 STL
-1210 NVKNL
+1210 
-1215 FNPETWGKTKEYA
+1215 TK
-1228 QSTKDLVEQMVRL
+1228 S
-1241 GNNVATNKD
+1241 
-1250 GVLGFLYG
+1250 
-1258 KLGANWGNEI
+1258 
-1268 LEKMTTQDVNNI
+1268 
-1280 ATLVQTLS
+1280 LS
-1288 DAAQNGIVTDEDI
+1288 DAVKNGTATDEDI
-1301 ENLKL
+1301 QNLQL
-1306 LVYFFATLETL
+1306 LTDFFNSLDTLG
-1317 DIGQNIIAGVKQ
+1317 IGKNITAGVAQ
-1329 NMVNTNWMDTAE
+1329 
-1341 SVSDA
+1341 
-1346 LFMDLSKAM
+1346 
-1355 ANKTLQGLT
+1355 
-1364 AEGIDNIESLAKTLS
+1364 
-1379 DAVRNGTVTDDDI
+1379 
-1392 ENLELLIDFL
+1392 
-1402 NSLNTF
+1402 
-1408 GVGQNI
+1408 
-1414 IEGVKEGMGDM
+1414 GMGDM
-1425 SWTDTAEGVAGDL
+1425 SWTDTAEGVSAD
-1438 IRALCEALGIHSPST
+1438 IVKALCEALGIHSPST

-1464 EGIGEGLESYDYT
+1464 EGIGDGLESYDYT
-1477 ANVSAAAEKIRRTL
+1477 PYVAAASEKIRRTL

-1569 AASTQKAISNAAH
+1569 ASNTQKAISNAAH

-1600 RTMVNSSSSVNLHVE
+1600 RTTVNSSSNVNLHVE
-1615 NLQVRDEQDI
+1615 SLQVRDEQDI

>member
-151 KKARKGYSEL
+151 KKARKSYSEL

-199 LDELNLKIKAA
+199 IDELNLRIKAA

-286 IIEMSK
+286 IISMSK
-292 EVGQDAVSIA
+292 EVGQDAASIA

-444 AKMTNEEFYELW
+444 AQMTNEEFYELW

-518 AWKKNSALSDETN
+518 AWRRNSALSDETN

-544 KNSFTEISRRIGD
+544 KNSFVEIARRVGD

-588 IRISAIS
+588 MRISAIS
-595 AVTGPV
+595 AATGP
-601 LIILGKLNK
+601 LLLILGKLNK

-625 ACAAAGGGVKGL
+625 AFAGGGVKGL

-698 GMGRFDLTESDFVN
+698 GMGSFDLTESDFVN

-760 NTIRNNAA
+760 NTIRDNAA
-768 ETGISGLSDQI
+768 ETGVSGLSDQI

-789 NKEVAKLLKKRQNG
+789 NEEVAKLLKKRQNG
-803 YLTKKEKLRLDEL
+803 YLTEKEKLRLDEL

-836 GYKNILNQVKAEESR
+836 GYKNILKQVKAEESR
-851 QRLEQ
+851 QRIEQ
-856 GENFKTDLSLYG
+856 GEKFKTDLSLYG

-897 QIEDETKK
+897 QIEDEAKK
-905 TKALAELS
+905 TKALAELQDA
-913 ESYGKQRK
+913 YDKQRQ
-921 EDLRD
+921 EDLQD

-932 QLYPQIA
+932 QLYPKIA
-939 NSDEFKTASENF
+939 NSDEFQAASKNF
-951 DLLIEKIGLYN
+951 DNLIGQINAYN
-962 REDGKAKGETAQEIS
+962 RADGQAKGEISNEIS

-1000 LMKMGFTDDEVRN
+1000 LMKMGFTEDEVRN

-1067 DTNDA
+1067 DTDDA

-1082 IKDVS
+1082 IKDAS

-1112 VKVRGVVSAISGLG
+1112 VKVKGVVSAISGLG
-1126 KYESKD
+1126 KYKSKD
-1132 DILTDAEAGNVAF
+1132 DLLTDAEAGNVAF

-1150 EISASVAIDKV
+1150 EISAAVAIDRV
-1161 NGNDIVVIGDD
+1161 NGNDIVVVGDD

-1198 AESTSWFSYLGK
+1198 AESTSWLSYIGT

-1241 GNNVATNKD
+1241 GNSVTTNKD

-1258 KLGANWGNEI
+1258 KFGANWGNEI

-1288 DAAQNGIVTDEDI
+1288 DAVKNGTATEEDI
-1301 ENLKL
+1301 QNLQL
-1306 LVYFFATLETL
+1306 LTEFFNTL
-1317 DIGQNIIAGVKQ
+1317 DTLGIGKNITAGVAQ
-1329 NMVNTNWMDTAE
+1329 
-1341 SVSDA
+1341 
-1346 LFMDLSKAM
+1346 
-1355 ANKTLQGLT
+1355 
-1364 AEGIDNIESLAKTLS
+1364 
-1379 DAVRNGTVTDDDI
+1379 
-1392 ENLELLIDFL
+1392 
-1402 NSLNTF
+1402 
-1408 GVGQNI
+1408 
-1414 IEGVKEGMGDM
+1414 GMGDM
-1425 SWTDTAEGVAGDL
+1425 SWTDTAEDVSAD
-1438 IRALCEALGIHSPST
+1438 IVKALCEALGIHSPST
-1453 VMRDEVGSYLA
+1453 VMRDEVGVYLA

-1477 ANVSAAAEKIRRTL
+1477 ANVSAASEKIRRTL

-1499 FYNIGRQ
+1499 FYSIGRQ

-1569 AASTQKAISNAAH
+1569 ASNTQKAISNAAH

-1600 RTMVNSSSSVNLHVE
+1600 RTTVNSSSSVNLHVE